1 MGLAGPKVK
10 QRLSADPRNLSWSND
25 ETKFGYKMLS
35 KMGWSPGK
43 GLGAKEDGKN
53 EHIKLSIKQDNL
65 GVGATKKTMDNW
77 LENTN
82 AFDQLLKGL
91 NQQVEENLVVNLF
104 KGEDGDNVNLDDKKN
119 SKLLKIGKKKKVK
132 RNCNVH
138 KSIDD
143 SSNKNISFVRLAH
156 RAKFRKSKQALNQDG
171 KKDSN
176 LIGIQTTVN
185 QMNTQEYFANKLKFM
200 NISGIASNGSE
211 ANNHDSER
219 PSKSSIVINHRKR
232 KSKKEKIIKQKE
244 IKYLRSDQYYKINY
258 NLNPIY
264 ELRAKAEQLLD
275 NAFPTFS
282 ETISSRTNGTT
293 SNVSPLNVSPLGV
306 KILSPVDTSMCCR
319 WLLEKSNSPYA
330 LMFASA
336 RLKSLVLDHYSMF
349 TAQQKLE
356 LRNFIL
362 NYMFQ
367 KPNQPPFI
375 LSSLA
380 QLFATISKVGWFD
393 GDEFKNIKSDL
404 TNFIQATY
412 EHRIIGLQIL
422 GIVVVEFNQPSSRN
436 LARQRKTAIGFR
448 DAELLDIFRLGL
460 DVLRQILSGEMQS
473 TDENQECRMK
483 DYCLT
488 LLRNCLAFDF
498 IGTSPDES
506 GEDVGSIQV
515 MEVLVQIS
523 SIRRSLFNEEERSKF
538 ITALMKGIREI
549 LVSSI
554 GLDDLNNYH
563 EFCRLLSRFRS
574 TYQWSEIAEK
584 TEYSEWI
591 DLVARFSIKGF
602 ENWQLV
608 PNSVQYLLAFWSKML
623 SSMGSARSLSV
634 NRLEL
639 IASELTYA
647 YVTSKIESVE
657 SVIEGVVDDP
667 LENEE
672 ALMNDLEMFAVI
684 ARCKYTDSKTAITI
698 SGISANNLMQELDV
712 IETKFAWLVYMIGGL
727 IGGRQT
733 YSSTEDQDIIDGELT
748 CKVLQLMS
756 ANQSWNAP
764 RGSGNGCEKLELSF
778 VYFFQQFRKSYIGES
793 SQRISK
799 VYSKLSEN
807 LGINDQNMLLEI
819 IVRKIATN
827 LQTWGDSSSI
837 VKQSV
842 TLLNDLAGGYSSVRL
857 LRKIETT
864 QLIVRNHTAKNFS
877 FLNVSDN
884 LRIRMVYYSALSR
897 ILFAAEDNIE
907 RDFEEFVK
915 PWDDTLKELRSLN
928 SLSTLAWI
936 FRDLRGFLSAI
947 QNRKNFLV
955 FFEWFYPDHM
965 QVLYNALEACSNDT
979 LSVTFLKFFL
989 EFVNNRSTRLNFDIS
1004 SPNGILIFRET
1015 SKVISLYGRHVNN
1028 HTFIT
1033 QDKYTELYKSISV
1046 CFNILTKSFAGRYVN
1061 FGVFELYGDKAL
1073 EIALNTSFDMI
1084 LRVSID
1090 DLLQS
1095 SRSKPKPHWLLT
1107 YLSRFP
1113 DILRY
1118 LFVVNF
1124 NVVLFEERQ
1133 NQWSLSRPLLCLIL
1147 LNKDVRY
1154 LNEYTQTLLQYQL
1167 PERRSVLHK
1176 ALSTLMDDVESNL
1189 ASKNRDRFT
1198 QNLTTFKRELTN
1210 ENAILVQP
1218 PLDPSLSM

>member
-143 SSNKNISFVRLAH
+143 PSNKNISFVRLAH

-211 ANNHDSER
+211 
-219 PSKSSIVINHRKR
+219 
-232 KSKKEKIIKQKE
+232 
-244 IKYLRSDQYYKINY
+244 LRV
-258 NLNPIY
+258 
-264 ELRAKAEQLLD
+264 KAEQLLD

-404 TNFIQATY
+404 TNFIQVILLEATY

-515 MEVLVQIS
+515 TTQWRSTIEDPTFLQMMFGSYKRFQSPYSSHVMEVLVQIS

-538 ITALMKGIREI
+538 ITSLMKGIREI

-672 ALMNDLEMFAVI
+672 ALMNDLEMFAII

-915 PWDDTLKELRSLN
+915 PWDDTLKELR
-928 SLSTLAWI
+928 I
-936 FRDLRGFLSAI
+936 
-947 QNRKNFLV
+947 
-955 FFEWFYPDHM
+955 
-965 QVLYNALEACSNDT
+965 LYNALEACSNDT

-1147 LNKDVRY
+1147 LNKDY